1 MQKITDAAFMGIE
14 IGACHNGAKRKSRY
28 IATRK
33 SDNIVNDIWE
43 CGVIFE
49 GRFVDEAER
58 VLIED
63 RILID
68 AETVGDCQI
77 VRFTCLFEQEAY
89 IVSACMAALIDGKGI
104 FKNGMK
110 RDTFLFG

>member
-1 MQKITDAAFMGIE
+1 MGIE

-28 IATRK
+28 IANRK
-33 SDNIVNDIWE
+33 SDDIVNDIWE

-49 GRFVDEAER
+49 GRFVDKAEC

-77 VRFTCLFEQEAY
+77 VRIACFFEQKAY
-89 IVSACMAALIDGKGI
+89 IVSACMAALIDSKRI

-110 RDTFLFG
+110 RDAFLFG

>member
-1 MQKITDAAFMGIE
+1 M
-14 IGACHNGAKRKSRY
+14 
-28 IATRK
+28 
-33 SDNIVNDIWE
+33 
-43 CGVIFE
+43 IFE
-49 GRFVDEAER
+49 GRFVDKAEC

-77 VRFTCLFEQEAY
+77 VRFTSLFEQEAY